1 MVSMFLRVI
10 SFVKV
15 TPGVHSPSC
24 LMSFLTWKNSSS
36 RDSVKH
42 VSSTCPLA
50 SWETLLVDTSKA
62 INNVWSLIMA
72 LMRKRGE
79 IILRGGVY
87 YEIGNSTL

>member
-42 VSSTCPLA
+42 VSCTCPLA

-62 INNVWSLIMA
+62 INNVSMEFNYGFNEEA
-72 LMRKRGE
+72 RRDYFKRRG
-79 IILRGGVY
+79 IL
-87 YEIGNSTL
+87 